1 MKSLPAQSIVLCLC
15 ASLMLAACDQPPGEP
30 AAPADKA
37 TTPAAIPA
45 PQEGTHV
52 VTSQSLIGQPRPDF
66 SLPDLQDKPRQIKEW
81 DGKVL
86 VLNFW
91 ATWCPPCVREM
102 PFFVEMQEQYGERGL
117 QFIGIAI
124 DDKQMVQDFIDTMG
138 VAYPVL
144 IGAADAIEVSKRYGN
159 RFGALP
165 YSVIIDRSGK
175 IAHIQQGELL
185 QEVAEKIILPLL

>member
-1 MKSLPAQSIVLCLC
+1 MKSASPISIVACLC
-15 ASLMLAACDQPPGEP
+15 ATLILTACDRPPSGNKAPATATPSAAVSQPPQQ
-30 AAPADKA
+30 A
-37 TTPAAIPA
+37 TAGPSGA
-45 PQEGTHV
+45 
-52 VTSQSLIGQPRPDF
+52 SLIGKQRPDF
-66 SLPDLQDKPRQIKEW
+66 SLSDLHGQRRQIGEW

-102 PFFVEMQEQYGERGL
+102 PNFAEMQAQYAERGL

-138 VAYPVL
+138 VSYPIL
-144 IGAADAIEVSKRYGN
+144 IGAADAIEISRRYGN

-165 YSVIIDRSGK
+165 YSVIIDRNGK
-175 IAHIQQGELL
+175 IAYIQKGELL
-185 QEVAEKIILPLL
+185 QDVAEKAILPLL